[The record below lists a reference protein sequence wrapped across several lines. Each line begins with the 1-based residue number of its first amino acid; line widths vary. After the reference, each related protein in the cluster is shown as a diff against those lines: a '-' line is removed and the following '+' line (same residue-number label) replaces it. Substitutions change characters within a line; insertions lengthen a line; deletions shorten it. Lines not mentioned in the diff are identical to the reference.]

1 MVNPGGVSDPAWR
14 LLVLA
19 RRTALIIALVGLIS
33 GAIGTFL
40 ATRQSQ
46 HSARWQSVLMGSAVA
61 LVVLFGLSAM
71 YDLIAFIMRVTGGR
85 LVDAFLPAGWPYA
98 APETGTALLP
108 VAQAAAQT
116 LSYLGLAAVALG
128 AALWGAAPPG
138 SRTYYRGRRGVAIGA
153 ALLAISVGGVLF
165 ATIVAIL
172 LPIL

>member
-1 MVNPGGVSDPAWR
+1 MVSPGGVSDPAWR
-14 LLVLA
+14 LLMLA
-19 RRTALIIALVGLIS
+19 RWTAVTVALVGLIS
-33 GAIGTFL
+33 GVIGTFL
-40 ATRQSQ
+40 GRGQSQ
-46 HSARWQSVLMGSAVA
+46 RAARWQSVLLGSATA
-61 LVVLFGLSAM
+61 LVVLFGLSAVD
-71 YDLIAFIMRVTGGR
+71 DLIAFIMRATRNPFVG
-85 LVDAFLPAGWPYA
+85 AFLPVGWPYA

-128 AALWGAAPPG
+128 AALWGAAPVG

-153 ALLAISVGGVLF
+153 VLLAISVGGVLF